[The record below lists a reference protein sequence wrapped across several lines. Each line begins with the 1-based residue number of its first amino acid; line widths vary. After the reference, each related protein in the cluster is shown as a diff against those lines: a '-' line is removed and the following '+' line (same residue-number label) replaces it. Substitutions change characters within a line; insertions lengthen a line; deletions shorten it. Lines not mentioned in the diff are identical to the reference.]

1 MQTRITPN
9 TDTFYAVPHNT
20 QRSPHIT
27 QQNLHITQ
35 LIYIIQQYCCND
47 MMLKSLLWTYAC
59 VLQKKCC
66 KKIDMSRFFVVI
78 LSHFFYVLLFS
89 NIQLTVFL
97 HDDDLFNRRI
107 ITLITFI
114 TFIAIRHWYF
124 SFDSLFLCFL
134 SFYLHSSNKSAENI
148 YHLFLF
154 LFYIQNRV

>member
-9 TDTFYAVPHNT
+9 TDTFYAVQHNT
-20 QRSPHIT
+20 QRSPYIT

-47 MMLKSLLWTYAC
+47 MMLKSLLWTYVC
-59 VLQKKCC
+59 VLWF
-66 KKIDMSRFFVVI
+66 R
-78 LSHFFYVLLFS
+78 

-97 HDDDLFNRRI
+97 NDDDLFDRRI
-107 ITLITFI
+107 ITFI
-114 TFIAIRHWYF
+114 TFITFISIRHWCF
-124 SFDSLFLCFL
+124 SFDSLFLCLL
-134 SFYLHSSNKSAENI
+134 SFYLHTSNKSAENI

>member
-9 TDTFYAVPHNT
+9 TDTFYAVQHNT

-35 LIYIIQQYCCND
+35 RIYIIQQYCCND
-47 MMLKSLLWTYAC
+47 MMLKSLLWTYVC
-59 VLQKKCC
+59 VLWF
-66 KKIDMSRFFVVI
+66 R
-78 LSHFFYVLLFS
+78 

-97 HDDDLFNRRI
+97 NDDDLFDRRI

-134 SFYLHSSNKSAENI
+134 SFYLHSSNKSAEYI

>member
-9 TDTFYAVPHNT
+9 TDTFYAVQHNT

-35 LIYIIQQYCCND
+35 RIYIIQQYCCND
-47 MMLKSLLWTYAC
+47 MMLKSLLWTYVC
-59 VLQKKCC
+59 VLWF
-66 KKIDMSRFFVVI
+66 R
-78 LSHFFYVLLFS
+78 

-97 HDDDLFNRRI
+97 NDDDLFDRRI
-107 ITLITFI
+107 ITFI
-114 TFIAIRHWYF
+114 TFITFISIRHWCF
-124 SFDSLFLCFL
+124 SFDSLFLCLL
-134 SFYLHSSNKSAENI
+134 SFYLHTSNKSAENI